1 MQSLLAAEGF
11 EGDIGVVGLRS
22 LTVRV
27 GEGGAIDS
35 CIAEASLEGMNRVGD
50 DSFEGDVRGGTVGAS
65 FEGGR
70 MAREY
75 VLGECDFDSPRSMT
89 KCIP

>member
-1 MQSLLAAEGF
+1 LLAAEGF

-35 CIAEASLEGMNRVGD
+35 CMAASLEGMNRVGD
-50 DSFEGDVRGGTVGAS
+50 VDSFEGDVRAEGTVGAS

-70 MAREY
+70 MDREY